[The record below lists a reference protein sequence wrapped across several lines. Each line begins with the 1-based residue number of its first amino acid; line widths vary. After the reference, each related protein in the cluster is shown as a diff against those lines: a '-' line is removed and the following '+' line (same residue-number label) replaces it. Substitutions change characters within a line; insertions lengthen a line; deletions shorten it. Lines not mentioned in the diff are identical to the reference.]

1 MEYKPLQFLE
11 NTYPNPN
18 NYVSTGVEKTTL
30 NGIYPEKN
38 KIDFNLPSI
47 TELKYVEGTEFN
59 FVLAIFKDYKDTKPV
74 YYTSEQYY
82 YTLQNSILEGNPYFS
97 QASFNPQNI
106 VSYVIEPPL
115 KVYTPLHKEEIKPRV
130 NMRQNIFIN
139 TGSFVEYDNLVTYID
154 WMVSQVSPL
163 DDDNFG
169 VLKAET
175 IAGWDVLNG
184 NYATGEI
191 STGVSAS
198 FGIGAESVLITEVEG
213 NDLKFQQQKLDRLK
227 KEIEN
232 LQKVINTKN
241 GFVYNTSFAFYS
253 TAFVIVNEKMYST
266 SPTLKR
272 NKSDKTQELV
282 QTLTTELN
290 NLQKEISNTESSI
303 ADINKSLT
311 DSAKAAADKAK
322 ALLGQ
327 ATNLLGKIPKIPKLP
342 AIPQIPKLPSLSD
355 IGAGLLAALPVLPAL
370 PKLPKIKLP
379 SFKFP
384 KLPKLKKK
392 EPKQPKKFK
401 NKAKAG
407 LAGLQDAANSAQGAV
422 AGAQSKAMNTMGNI
436 NKGMITNVTN
446 VNGGTMTTKTIT
458 SATLGK
464 GETEASVLA
473 DIAKS
478 MEEIAAYKKF

>member
-1 MEYKPLQFLE
+1 MEYTPLQFLE

-18 NYVSTGVEKTTL
+18 NYVSTGVEKTIL

-47 TELKYVEGTEFN
+47 SELKYVEGTEFN

-106 VSYVIEPPL
+106 VSYVLETPL
-115 KVYTPLHKEEIKPRV
+115 KVYSPLHKEEIKPRV
-130 NMRQNIFIN
+130 NVRQNIFIN

-191 STGVSAS
+191 SMGVSAS
-198 FGIGAESVLITEVEG
+198 YGIGAEFVLVTAVEED
-213 NDLKFQQQKLDRLK
+213 DLKFQQEKLAKLE
-227 KEIEN
+227 KEIIN
-232 LQKVINTKN
+232 LQKAISSKN
-241 GFVYNTSFAFYS
+241 GFIYARVIGLYTRAY
-253 TAFVIVNEKMYST
+253 VIVNEKRYET
-266 SPTLKR
+266 GKVAKV

-282 QTLTTELN
+282 QKLTTDLN
-290 NLQKEISNTESSI
+290 NLQKQFSDTESTIST
-303 ADINKSLT
+303 INKSLS

-322 ALLGQ
+322 DLLGQ
-327 ATNLLGKIPKIPKLP
+327 ATNLMAKIPKIPKLP
-342 AIPQIPKLPSLSD
+342 PIPQIPQLPTLAA
-355 IGAGLLAALPVLPAL
+355 IGAGLIAALPALPAL

-407 LAGLQDAANSAQGAV
+407 LAALQAGAAAAAAAAAAV
-422 AGAQSKAMNTMGNI
+422 AGAAAAAKA
-436 NKGMITNVTN
+436 
-446 VNGGTMTTKTIT
+446 
-458 SATLGK
+458 A
-464 GETEASVLA
+464 A
-473 DIAKS
+473 DKAKAAVDNAKS
-478 MEEIAAYKKF
+478 TVQGAVDTVKNNIPKV

>member
-106 VSYVIEPPL
+106 VSYVIESPL
-115 KVYTPLHKEEIKPRV
+115 KVYAPLHKEEIKPRV
-130 NMRQNIFIN
+130 NVRQNIFIN
-139 TGSFVEYDNLVTYID
+139 TGSFVDYDNLVTYID
-154 WMVSQVSPL
+154 WMVSPVSPL

-191 STGVSAS
+191 SMGVSAS
-198 FGIGAESVLITEVEG
+198 YGIGASMVFITTDDQPDTE
-213 NDLKFQQQKLDRLK
+213 LKFQQEKLAKLE
-227 KEIEN
+227 KEIIN
-232 LQKVINTKN
+232 LQKAISSKN
-241 GFVYNTSFAFYS
+241 GFIYDRFLGLWTRAY
-253 TAFVIVNEKMYST
+253 VIVNEKRYET
-266 SPTLKR
+266 GTIAYL
-272 NKSDKTQELV
+272 NKSDKTNQLV
-282 QTLTTELN
+282 QQLTKDLN
-290 NLQKEISNTESSI
+290 SLQRQFSDTESTI
-303 ADINKSLT
+303 ATINKTLS

-322 ALLGQ
+322 DLLGQ
-327 ATNLLGKIPKIPKLP
+327 ATNLMAKIPKIPKLP
-342 AIPQIPKLPSLSD
+342 AIPQIPQLPSLAA
-355 IGAGLLAALPVLPAL
+355 IGAGLIAALPALPAL

-407 LAGLQDAANSAQGAV
+407 LAALQAGAAAAAAAAAAV
-422 AGAQSKAMNTMGNI
+422 AGAAAAAKA
-436 NKGMITNVTN
+436 
-446 VNGGTMTTKTIT
+446 
-458 SATLGK
+458 A
-464 GETEASVLA
+464 A
-473 DIAKS
+473 DKAKAAADNAKS
-478 MEEIAAYKKF
+478 TVQGAVDTVKNNIPKV

>member
-106 VSYVIEPPL
+106 VSYVIESPL
-115 KVYTPLHKEEIKPRV
+115 KVYSPLHKEEIKPRV
-130 NMRQNIFIN
+130 NVRQNIFIN
-139 TGSFVEYDNLVTYID
+139 TGSFVDYDNLVTYID

-191 STGVSAS
+191 SMGVSAS
-198 FGIGAESVLITEVEG
+198 YGIGASMVFITTDDQPDTE
-213 NDLKFQQQKLDRLK
+213 LKFQQEKLAKLE
-227 KEIEN
+227 KEIIN
-232 LQKVINTKN
+232 LQKAISSKN
-241 GFVYNTSFAFYS
+241 GFIYARVIGLYTRAY
-253 TAFVIVNEKMYST
+253 VIVNEKRYET
-266 SPTLKR
+266 GKVAKL
-272 NKSDKTQELV
+272 NKSDKTEELV
-282 QTLTTELN
+282 QKLTTDLN
-290 NLQKEISNTESSI
+290 SLQRQFSDTESTI
-303 ADINKSLT
+303 ATINKSLS

-322 ALLGQ
+322 DLLGQ
-327 ATNLLGKIPKIPKLP
+327 ATNLMAKIPKIPKLP
-342 AIPQIPKLPSLSD
+342 AIPQIPQLPSLAA
-355 IGAGLLAALPVLPAL
+355 IGAGLIAALPALPAL

-401 NKAKAG
+401 NKAKAA
-407 LAGLQDAANSAQGAV
+407 LAGLQAGAAAAAAAAAAV
-422 AGAQSKAMNTMGNI
+422 AGAAAAAKA
-436 NKGMITNVTN
+436 
-446 VNGGTMTTKTIT
+446 
-458 SATLGK
+458 A
-464 GETEASVLA
+464 A
-473 DIAKS
+473 DKAKAAADNAKS
-478 MEEIAAYKKF
+478 TVQGAVDNVKNNIPKL

>member
-38 KIDFNLPSI
+38 KIEFNLPSI
-47 TELKYVEGTEFN
+47 SELKYVEGTEFN

-97 QASFNPQNI
+97 QASFSPQNI
-106 VSYVIEPPL
+106 VSYVIESPL
-115 KVYTPLHKEEIKPRV
+115 KVYAPLHKEEIKPRV
-130 NMRQNIFIN
+130 NVRQNIFIN
-139 TGSFVEYDNLVTYID
+139 TGSFVDYDNLVTYID
-154 WMVSQVSPL
+154 WMVSPVSPL

-191 STGVSAS
+191 SMGVSAS
-198 FGIGAESVLITEVEG
+198 YGIGASTVFITT
-213 NDLKFQQQKLDRLK
+213 NDQPDTELKFQQEKLAKLE
-227 KEIEN
+227 KEIIN
-232 LQKVINTKN
+232 LQKAISSKN
-241 GFVYNTSFAFYS
+241 GFIYARFLGLWTRAY
-253 TAFVIVNEKMYST
+253 VIVNEKRYET
-266 SPTLKR
+266 GTIAYL
-272 NKSDKTQELV
+272 NKSDKTNQLV
-282 QTLTTELN
+282 QQLTKDLN
-290 NLQKEISNTESSI
+290 ILQKQFSDTESTI
-303 ADINKSLT
+303 ATINKTLS

-322 ALLGQ
+322 DLLGQ
-327 ATNLLGKIPKIPKLP
+327 ATNLMAKIPKIPKLP

-407 LAGLQDAANSAQGAV
+407 LAALQAGAAAAAAAAAAV
-422 AGAQSKAMNTMGNI
+422 AGAAAAAKA
-436 NKGMITNVTN
+436 
-446 VNGGTMTTKTIT
+446 
-458 SATLGK
+458 A
-464 GETEASVLA
+464 A
-473 DIAKS
+473 DKAKAAADNAKS
-478 MEEIAAYKKF
+478 TVQGAVDTVKNNIPKV

>member
-59 FVLAIFKDYKDTKPV
+59 FVLAIFKDYKDTSPI

-407 LAGLQDAANSAQGAV
+407 LAGLQDAANSAKGEL
-422 AGAQSKAMNTMGNI
+422 AGAQSKAMNAMGNI

-478 MEEIAAYKKF
+478 MAEVAAYKKF

>member
-30 NGIYPEKN
+30 NGIYPDKN

-47 TELKYVEGTEFN
+47 SELKYVEGTEFN

-97 QASFNPQNI
+97 QASFSPQNI
-106 VSYVIEPPL
+106 VSYVIESPL
-115 KVYTPLHKEEIKPRV
+115 KVYSPLHKEEIKPRV
-130 NMRQNIFIN
+130 NVRQNIFIN
-139 TGSFVEYDNLVTYID
+139 TGSFVDYDNLVTYID
-154 WMVSQVSPL
+154 WMVSPVSPL

-191 STGVSAS
+191 SMGVSAS
-198 FGIGAESVLITEVEG
+198 YGIGASMVFITTDDQPDTE
-213 NDLKFQQQKLDRLK
+213 LKFQQEKLAKLE
-227 KEIEN
+227 KEIIN
-232 LQKVINTKN
+232 LQKAISSKN
-241 GFVYNTSFAFYS
+241 GFIYARFLGLWTRAY
-253 TAFVIVNEKMYST
+253 VIVNEKRYET
-266 SPTLKR
+266 GKVAYL
-272 NKSDKTQELV
+272 NKSDKTNELV
-282 QTLTTELN
+282 QKLTTDLN
-290 NLQKEISNTESSI
+290 SLQRQFSDTESTI
-303 ADINKSLT
+303 ATINKSLG

-322 ALLGQ
+322 DLLGQ
-327 ATNLLGKIPKIPKLP
+327 ATNLMAKIPKIPKLP
-342 AIPQIPKLPSLSD
+342 AIPQIPQLPSLAA
-355 IGAGLLAALPVLPAL
+355 IGAGLIAALPALPAL

-401 NKAKAG
+401 NKAKAA
-407 LAGLQDAANSAQGAV
+407 LAGLQAGAAAAAAAAAAV
-422 AGAQSKAMNTMGNI
+422 AGAAAAAKA
-436 NKGMITNVTN
+436 
-446 VNGGTMTTKTIT
+446 
-458 SATLGK
+458 A
-464 GETEASVLA
+464 A
-473 DIAKS
+473 DKAKAAADKAKAAADNAKS
-478 MEEIAAYKKF
+478 KVQGAVDNVKNNIPKL

>member
-59 FVLAIFKDYKDTKPV
+59 FVLAIFKDYKDTSPI

-154 WMVSQVSPL
+154 WMVSQLSPL

-407 LAGLQDAANSAQGAV
+407 LAGLQDAANSAKGEL
-422 AGAQSKAMNTMGNI
+422 AGAQSKAMNAMGNI

-478 MEEIAAYKKF
+478 MAEVAAYKKF

>member
-47 TELKYVEGTEFN
+47 SELKYVEGTEFN

-106 VSYVIEPPL
+106 VSYVLETPL
-115 KVYTPLHKEEIKPRV
+115 KVYSPLHKEEIKPRV
-130 NMRQNIFIN
+130 NVRQNIFIN

-154 WMVSQVSPL
+154 WMVSSVSPL

-198 FGIGAESVLITEVEG
+198 YGIGAEFVLVTAVEED
-213 NDLKFQQQKLDRLK
+213 DLKFQQEKLAKLE
-227 KEIEN
+227 KEIIN
-232 LQKVINTKN
+232 LQKAISSKN
-241 GFVYNTSFAFYS
+241 GFIYARLF
-253 TAFVIVNEKMYST
+253 
-266 SPTLKR
+266 
-272 NKSDKTQELV
+272 
-282 QTLTTELN
+282 
-290 NLQKEISNTESSI
+290 
-303 ADINKSLT
+303 
-311 DSAKAAADKAK
+311 
-322 ALLGQ
+322 
-327 ATNLLGKIPKIPKLP
+327 
-342 AIPQIPKLPSLSD
+342 
-355 IGAGLLAALPVLPAL
+355 GLYTRCNC
-370 PKLPKIKLP
+370 K
-379 SFKFP
+379 
-384 KLPKLKKK
+384 
-392 EPKQPKKFK
+392 
-401 NKAKAG
+401 
-407 LAGLQDAANSAQGAV
+407 
-422 AGAQSKAMNTMGNI
+422 
-436 NKGMITNVTN
+436 
-446 VNGGTMTTKTIT
+446 
-458 SATLGK
+458 
-464 GETEASVLA
+464 
-473 DIAKS
+473 
-478 MEEIAAYKKF
+478 

>member
-47 TELKYVEGTEFN
+47 SELKYVEGTEFN

-97 QASFNPQNI
+97 QASFSPQNI

-115 KVYTPLHKEEIKPRV
+115 KVYSPLHKEEIKPRV
-130 NMRQNIFIN
+130 NVRQNIFIN
-139 TGSFVEYDNLVTYID
+139 TGSFVDYDNLVTYID

-198 FGIGAESVLITEVEG
+198 FGIGAEFVLITETEG

-241 GFVYNTSFAFYS
+241 GFVYNRFFNSYS
-253 TAFVIVNEKMYST
+253 TAFVIVNEKQYST
-266 SPTLKR
+266 SYKATK

-290 NLQKEISNTESSI
+290 NLQKEISNTESTI
-303 ADINKSLT
+303 VDINKSLS

-384 KLPKLKKK
+384 KLLKLKKK

-407 LAGLQDAANSAQGAV
+407 LAALQAGAAAAAAAAAAV
-422 AGAQSKAMNTMGNI
+422 AGAAATAKA
-436 NKGMITNVTN
+436 
-446 VNGGTMTTKTIT
+446 
-458 SATLGK
+458 A
-464 GETEASVLA
+464 A
-473 DIAKS
+473 DKAKAAVDNAKS
-478 MEEIAAYKKF
+478 TVQGAVDTVKNNIPKV

>member
-18 NYVSTGVEKTTL
+18 NYVPTGVEKTTL
-30 NGIYPEKN
+30 NGIYPDKN

-47 TELKYVEGTEFN
+47 SELKYVEGTEFN

-97 QASFNPQNI
+97 QASFTPQNI

-115 KVYTPLHKEEIKPRV
+115 KVYAPLYKEEIKPRV
-130 NMRQNIFIN
+130 SVRQNIFIK
-139 TGSFVEYDNLVTYID
+139 TGGVVDYDNLVTYID
-154 WMVSQVSPL
+154 WLVSQVSPL

-169 VLKAET
+169 VLKPET

-184 NYATGEI
+184 NYADGTTT
-191 STGVSAS
+191 TGVSAS
-198 FGIGAESVLITEVEG
+198 FGIGAEFVLITETEE

-241 GFVYNTSFAFYS
+241 GFVYK
-253 TAFVIVNEKMYST
+253 TAFGLYTTATVIVNDITYNT
-266 SPTLKR
+266 SYTVKK

-282 QTLTTELN
+282 QTLTKELN
-290 NLQKEISNTESSI
+290 RLQNEISYTESNI
-303 ADINKSLT
+303 ADINKSLS

-401 NKAKAG
+401 NKANAG
-407 LAGLQDAANSAQGAV
+407 LAALQAAAGAV
-422 AGAQSKAMNTMGNI
+422 AGAA
-436 NKGMITNVTN
+436 
-446 VNGGTMTTKTIT
+446 
-458 SATLGK
+458 A
-464 GETEASVLA
+464 AAAAA
-473 DIAKS
+473 DKAKS
-478 MEEIAAYKKF
+478 AAANAQSAVDNVKSTVKSGIDSAKSTVQGAVDNVKNNIPKV

>member
-97 QASFNPQNI
+97 QASFSPQNI
-106 VSYVIEPPL
+106 VSYVIESPL
-115 KVYTPLHKEEIKPRV
+115 KVYAPLHKEEIKPRV
-130 NMRQNIFIN
+130 NVRQNIFIN
-139 TGSFVEYDNLVTYID
+139 TGSFVDYDNLVTYID
-154 WMVSQVSPL
+154 WMVSPVSPL

-191 STGVSAS
+191 SMGVSAS
-198 FGIGAESVLITEVEG
+198 YGIGASTVFITT
-213 NDLKFQQQKLDRLK
+213 NDQPDTELKFQQEKLAKLE
-227 KEIEN
+227 KEIIN
-232 LQKVINTKN
+232 LQKAISSKN
-241 GFVYNTSFAFYS
+241 GFIYARFLGLWTRAY
-253 TAFVIVNEKMYST
+253 VIVNEKRYET
-266 SPTLKR
+266 GTIAYL
-272 NKSDKTQELV
+272 NKSDKTNQLV
-282 QTLTTELN
+282 QQLTKDLN
-290 NLQKEISNTESSI
+290 ILQKQFSDTESTI
-303 ADINKSLT
+303 ATINKTLS

-322 ALLGQ
+322 DLLGQ
-327 ATNLLGKIPKIPKLP
+327 ATNLMAKIPKIPKLP

-401 NKAKAG
+401 NKAKAA
-407 LAGLQDAANSAQGAV
+407 LAGLQAGAAAAAAAAAAV
-422 AGAQSKAMNTMGNI
+422 AGAAAAAKAAADKAKAAADKAKAAADNALSKVQGAVDNVKNNI
-436 NKGMITNVTN
+436 PKV
-446 VNGGTMTTKTIT
+446 
-458 SATLGK
+458 
-464 GETEASVLA
+464 
-473 DIAKS
+473 
-478 MEEIAAYKKF
+478 

>member
-18 NYVSTGVEKTTL
+18 NYVPTGVEKTTL

-47 TELKYVEGTEFN
+47 SELKYVEGTEFK
-59 FVLAIFKDYKDTKPV
+59 FILAIFKDYKDTKPV
-74 YYTSEQYY
+74 YYTSETYY
-82 YTLQNSILEGNPYFS
+82 NTLKNSILEGNPYFS

-106 VSYVIEPPL
+106 VSYVLETPL
-115 KVYTPLHKEEIKPRV
+115 KVHSPLYQEEIKPRV

-139 TGSFVEYDNLVTYID
+139 SGSFVDYDNLVTYID
-154 WMVSQVSPL
+154 WMVSPISPL

-169 VLKAET
+169 VLKPET
-175 IAGWDVLNG
+175 IAGWDILNG
-184 NYATGEI
+184 NYADGTI
-191 STGVSAS
+191 TTGVSAS
-198 FGIGAESVLITEVEG
+198 FGIGAELVVITTDEQT
-213 NDLKFQQQKLDRLK
+213 DLKFQQQKLDRLK

-241 GFVYNTSFAFYS
+241 GFVYNTSLAFYS

-266 SPTLKR
+266 SPTLRR

-282 QTLTTELN
+282 QTLTMELN
-290 NLQKEISNTESSI
+290 NLQKQISDTESTI
-303 ADINKSLT
+303 ANINKSLS

-322 ALLGQ
+322 SLVGQ
-327 ATNLLGKIPKIPKLP
+327 ASNLLGKIPKIPKLP
-342 AIPQIPKLPSLSD
+342 AIPQIPQLPTLAA
-355 IGAGLLAALPVLPAL
+355 IGAGLIAALPALPAL
-370 PKLPKIKLP
+370 PKLPKLPKLP

-401 NKAKAG
+401 NKAKTA
-407 LAGLQDAANSAQGAV
+407 LADAQAAAAATAAAVAAATAAAAAAKAAADKAKAAADKAKSTAQGAV
-422 AGAQSKAMNTMGNI
+422 DNVKNNI
-436 NKGMITNVTN
+436 PK
-446 VNGGTMTTKTIT
+446 
-458 SATLGK
+458 L
-464 GETEASVLA
+464 
-473 DIAKS
+473 
-478 MEEIAAYKKF
+478 

>member
-47 TELKYVEGTEFN
+47 SELKYVEGTEFN

-290 NLQKEISNTESSI
+290 NLQKEISNTESTI
-303 ADINKSLT
+303 VDINKSLS

-379 SFKFP
+379 SFKFA

-407 LAGLQDAANSAQGAV
+407 LAGLQDAANSAKGEL
-422 AGAQSKAMNTMGNI
+422 AGAQSKAMNAMGNI

-478 MEEIAAYKKF
+478 MAEVAAYKKF

>member
-106 VSYVIEPPL
+106 VSYVIESPL
-115 KVYTPLHKEEIKPRV
+115 KVYAPLHKEEIKPRV
-130 NMRQNIFIN
+130 NVRQNIFIN
-139 TGSFVEYDNLVTYID
+139 TGSFVDYDNLVTYID

-163 DDDNFG
+163 DDDNSG

-191 STGVSAS
+191 SMGVSAS
-198 FGIGAESVLITEVEG
+198 YGIGAESVLITEVEG

-342 AIPQIPKLPSLSD
+342 AIPQIPQLPSLAA

-478 MEEIAAYKKF
+478 MAEVAAYKKF

>member
-18 NYVSTGVEKTTL
+18 NYVPTGVEKTTL

-47 TELKYVEGTEFN
+47 SELKYVEGTEFK
-59 FVLAIFKDYKDTKPV
+59 FVLAIFKDYKDTSPI

-106 VSYVIEPPL
+106 VSYVLETPL
-115 KVYTPLHKEEIKPRV
+115 KVYSPLHKEEIKPRV
-130 NMRQNIFIN
+130 NVRQNIFIN

-154 WMVSQVSPL
+154 WMVSSVSPL

-191 STGVSAS
+191 LMGVSAS
-198 FGIGAESVLITEVEG
+198 YGIGAEFVLVTAVEED
-213 NDLKFQQQKLDRLK
+213 DLKFQQEKLAKLE
-227 KEIEN
+227 KEIIN
-232 LQKVINTKN
+232 LQKAISSKN
-241 GFVYNTSFAFYS
+241 GFTYARFLGLYTRAY
-253 TAFVIVNEKMYST
+253 VIVNEKKYQT
-266 SPTLKR
+266 GDAAKL

-282 QTLTTELN
+282 QKLTTDLN
-290 NLQKEISNTESSI
+290 NLQRQFSDTESTIST
-303 ADINKSLT
+303 INKSLS

-322 ALLGQ
+322 DLLGQ
-327 ATNLLGKIPKIPKLP
+327 ATNLMAKIPKIPKLP
-342 AIPQIPKLPSLSD
+342 PIPQIPQLPTLAA
-355 IGAGLLAALPVLPAL
+355 IGAGLIAALPALPAL

-401 NKAKAG
+401 NKAKAA
-407 LAGLQDAANSAQGAV
+407 LAGLQAGAAAAAAAAAAV
-422 AGAQSKAMNTMGNI
+422 AGAAAAAKA
-436 NKGMITNVTN
+436 
-446 VNGGTMTTKTIT
+446 
-458 SATLGK
+458 A
-464 GETEASVLA
+464 A
-473 DIAKS
+473 DKAKAAVDNAKS
-478 MEEIAAYKKF
+478 TVQGAVDTVKNNIPKV

>member
-30 NGIYPEKN
+30 NGIYPDKN

-59 FVLAIFKDYKDTKPV
+59 FVLAIFKDYKDTSPI

-154 WMVSQVSPL
+154 WMVSQLSPL

-407 LAGLQDAANSAQGAV
+407 LAGLQDAANSAKGEL
-422 AGAQSKAMNTMGNI
+422 AGAQSKAMNAMGNI

-478 MEEIAAYKKF
+478 MAEVAAYKKF

>member
-1 MEYKPLQFLE
+1 MEYTPLQFLE

-18 NYVSTGVEKTTL
+18 NYVPSGVEKTTL
-30 NGIYPEKN
+30 NGLYPEKN
-38 KIDFNLPSI
+38 KIEFNLPSVS
-47 TELKYVEGTEFN
+47 ELKYVEGTEFQ
-59 FVLAIFKDYKDTKPV
+59 FILAIFKDYKDTSPI

-106 VSYVIEPPL
+106 ISYVLETPL
-115 KVYTPLHKEEIKPRV
+115 KVYSPLHKEEIKPRV
-130 NMRQNIFIN
+130 NVRQNIFIN

-191 STGVSAS
+191 SMGVSAS
-198 FGIGAESVLITEVEG
+198 YGIGASLVITTT
-213 NDLKFQQQKLDRLK
+213 NDQSADNAQLKFQQEKLAKLE
-227 KEIEN
+227 KEIIN
-232 LQKVINTKN
+232 LQKAISSKN
-241 GFVYNTSFAFYS
+241 GFIYARVIGLYTRAY
-253 TAFVIVNEKMYST
+253 VIVNEKRYET
-266 SPTLKR
+266 GEVAKV

-282 QTLTTELN
+282 QKLTTDLN
-290 NLQKEISNTESSI
+290 NLQKQFSDTESTIST
-303 ADINKSLT
+303 INKSLS

-322 ALLGQ
+322 DLLGQ
-327 ATNLLGKIPKIPKLP
+327 ATNLMAKIPKIPKLP
-342 AIPQIPKLPSLSD
+342 PIPQIPQLPTLAA
-355 IGAGLLAALPVLPAL
+355 IGAGLIAALPALPAL

-407 LAGLQDAANSAQGAV
+407 LAALQAGAAAAAAAAAAV
-422 AGAQSKAMNTMGNI
+422 AGAAAAAKA
-436 NKGMITNVTN
+436 
-446 VNGGTMTTKTIT
+446 
-458 SATLGK
+458 A
-464 GETEASVLA
+464 A
-473 DIAKS
+473 DKAKAAADNAKS
-478 MEEIAAYKKF
+478 TVQGAVDTVKNNIPKV

>member
-18 NYVSTGVEKTTL
+18 NYVPTGVEKTTL

-47 TELKYVEGTEFN
+47 SELKYVEGTEFN
-59 FVLAIFKDYKDTKPV
+59 FILAIFKDYKDTKPV

-106 VSYVIEPPL
+106 ISYVLETPL
-115 KVYTPLHKEEIKPRV
+115 KVYSPLHKEEIKPRV
-130 NMRQNIFIN
+130 NVRQNIFIN

-198 FGIGAESVLITEVEG
+198 YGIGAEFVLITETEG

-241 GFVYNTSFAFYS
+241 GFVYKTTFGLYT
-253 TAFVIVNEKMYST
+253 TATVIVNDITYST
-266 SPTLKR
+266 SAEAKK
-272 NKSDKTQELV
+272 NKSDKTQALV
-282 QTLTTELN
+282 QVLTKELN
-290 NLQKEISNTESSI
+290 RLQNEISYTESNI
-303 ADINKSLT
+303 ADINKSLS

-322 ALLGQ
+322 DLLGQ

-355 IGAGLLAALPVLPAL
+355 IGAGLLAALPVLPVL

-384 KLPKLKKK
+384 ALLKFKKK

-407 LAGLQDAANSAQGAV
+407 LAGLQNTANSVKGEL
-422 AGAQSKAMNTMGNI
+422 AGAQSKAMNAMGNI

-446 VNGGTMTTKTIT
+446 INGGTLTTKTIT

-464 GETEASVLA
+464 GETETSVLA

-478 MEEIAAYKKF
+478 MAEVAAYKKF

>member
-47 TELKYVEGTEFN
+47 SELKYVEGTEFN

-232 LQKVINTKN
+232 LQHAINTKN

-407 LAGLQDAANSAQGAV
+407 LAALQSAAAAGAAAGAAAAGAV
-422 AGAQSKAMNTMGNI
+422 AAAKAAADKAKAAADKAKAAAENAKATVKGAVDNVKNNI
-436 NKGMITNVTN
+436 PK
-446 VNGGTMTTKTIT
+446 
-458 SATLGK
+458 L
-464 GETEASVLA
+464 
-473 DIAKS
+473 
-478 MEEIAAYKKF
+478 

>member
-47 TELKYVEGTEFN
+47 SELKYVEGTEFN

-97 QASFNPQNI
+97 QASFSPQNI
-106 VSYVIEPPL
+106 VSYVIESPL
-115 KVYTPLHKEEIKPRV
+115 KVYAPLHKEEIKPRV
-130 NMRQNIFIN
+130 NVRQNIFIN
-139 TGSFVEYDNLVTYID
+139 TGSFVDYDNLVTYID
-154 WMVSQVSPL
+154 WMVSPVSPL

-191 STGVSAS
+191 SMGVSAS
-198 FGIGAESVLITEVEG
+198 YGIGASTVFITT
-213 NDLKFQQQKLDRLK
+213 NDQPDTELKFQQEKLAKLE
-227 KEIEN
+227 KEIIN
-232 LQKVINTKN
+232 LQKAISSKN
-241 GFVYNTSFAFYS
+241 GFIYARFLGLWTRAY
-253 TAFVIVNEKMYST
+253 VIVNEKRYET
-266 SPTLKR
+266 GTIAYL
-272 NKSDKTQELV
+272 NKSDKTNQLV
-282 QTLTTELN
+282 QQLTKDLN
-290 NLQKEISNTESSI
+290 ILQKQFSDTESTI
-303 ADINKSLT
+303 ATINKTLS

-322 ALLGQ
+322 DLLGQ
-327 ATNLLGKIPKIPKLP
+327 ATNLMAKIPKIPKLP

-407 LAGLQDAANSAQGAV
+407 LAALQAGAAAAAAAAAAV
-422 AGAQSKAMNTMGNI
+422 AGAAAAAKA
-436 NKGMITNVTN
+436 
-446 VNGGTMTTKTIT
+446 
-458 SATLGK
+458 A
-464 GETEASVLA
+464 A
-473 DIAKS
+473 DKAKAAADNAKS
-478 MEEIAAYKKF
+478 TVQGAVDTVKNNIPKV

>member
-97 QASFNPQNI
+97 QASFSPQNI
-106 VSYVIEPPL
+106 VSYVIESPL
-115 KVYTPLHKEEIKPRV
+115 KVYAPLHKEEIKPRV
-130 NMRQNIFIN
+130 NVRQNIFIN
-139 TGSFVEYDNLVTYID
+139 TGSFVDYDNLVTYID
-154 WMVSQVSPL
+154 WLVSPVSPL

-191 STGVSAS
+191 SMGVSAS
-198 FGIGAESVLITEVEG
+198 YGIGASTVFITT
-213 NDLKFQQQKLDRLK
+213 NDQPDTELKFQQEKLAKLE
-227 KEIEN
+227 KEIIN
-232 LQKVINTKN
+232 LQKAISSKN
-241 GFVYNTSFAFYS
+241 GFIYARFLGLWTRAY
-253 TAFVIVNEKMYST
+253 VIVNEKRYET
-266 SPTLKR
+266 GTIAYL
-272 NKSDKTQELV
+272 NKSDKTNQLV
-282 QTLTTELN
+282 QQLTKDLN
-290 NLQKEISNTESSI
+290 ILQKQFSDTESTI
-303 ADINKSLT
+303 ATINKTLS

-322 ALLGQ
+322 DLLGQ
-327 ATNLLGKIPKIPKLP
+327 ATNLMAKIPKIPKLP

-407 LAGLQDAANSAQGAV
+407 LAALQAGAAAAAAAAAAV
-422 AGAQSKAMNTMGNI
+422 AGAAAAAKA
-436 NKGMITNVTN
+436 
-446 VNGGTMTTKTIT
+446 
-458 SATLGK
+458 A
-464 GETEASVLA
+464 A
-473 DIAKS
+473 DKAKAAADNAKS
-478 MEEIAAYKKF
+478 TVQGAVDTVKNNIPKV

>member
-97 QASFNPQNI
+97 QASFSPQNI
-106 VSYVIEPPL
+106 VSYVIESPL
-115 KVYTPLHKEEIKPRV
+115 KVYAPLHKEEIKPRV
-130 NMRQNIFIN
+130 NVRQNIFIN
-139 TGSFVEYDNLVTYID
+139 TGSFVDYDNLVTYID
-154 WMVSQVSPL
+154 WMVSPVSPL

-191 STGVSAS
+191 SMGVSAS
-198 FGIGAESVLITEVEG
+198 YGIGASTVFITT
-213 NDLKFQQQKLDRLK
+213 NDQPDTELKFQQEKLAKLE
-227 KEIEN
+227 KEIIN
-232 LQKVINTKN
+232 LQKAISSKN
-241 GFVYNTSFAFYS
+241 GFIYARFLGLWTRAY
-253 TAFVIVNEKMYST
+253 VIVNEKRYET
-266 SPTLKR
+266 GTIAYL
-272 NKSDKTQELV
+272 NKSDKTNQLV
-282 QTLTTELN
+282 EQLTKDLN
-290 NLQKEISNTESSI
+290 SLQRQFSDTESTI
-303 ADINKSLT
+303 ATINKSLS

-322 ALLGQ
+322 DLLGQ
-327 ATNLLGKIPKIPKLP
+327 ATNLMAKIPKIPKLP

-407 LAGLQDAANSAQGAV
+407 LAALQAGAAAAAAAAAAV
-422 AGAQSKAMNTMGNI
+422 AGAAAAAKA
-436 NKGMITNVTN
+436 
-446 VNGGTMTTKTIT
+446 
-458 SATLGK
+458 A
-464 GETEASVLA
+464 A
-473 DIAKS
+473 DKAKAAADNAKS
-478 MEEIAAYKKF
+478 TVQGAVDTVKNNIPKV

>member
-30 NGIYPEKN
+30 NGIYPDKN

-47 TELKYVEGTEFN
+47 SELKYVEGTEFN

-106 VSYVIEPPL
+106 VSYVIESPL
-115 KVYTPLHKEEIKPRV
+115 KVYAPLHKEEIKPRV
-130 NMRQNIFIN
+130 NVRQNIFIN

-169 VLKAET
+169 ILKAET

-191 STGVSAS
+191 SMGVSAS
-198 FGIGAESVLITEVEG
+198 YGIGASLITITTDEQSA
-213 NDLKFQQQKLDRLK
+213 DSAQLKFQQEKLAKLE
-227 KEIEN
+227 KEIIN
-232 LQKVINTKN
+232 LQKAISSKN
-241 GFVYNTSFAFYS
+241 GFIYARVIGLYTRAY
-253 TAFVIVNEKMYST
+253 VIVNEKRYET
-266 SPTLKR
+266 GEVAKI

-282 QTLTTELN
+282 QKLTTDLN
-290 NLQKEISNTESSI
+290 NLQKQFSDTQSTIST
-303 ADINKSLT
+303 INKSLS

-322 ALLGQ
+322 DLLGQ
-327 ATNLLGKIPKIPKLP
+327 ATNLMAKIPKIPKLP
-342 AIPQIPKLPSLSD
+342 AIPQIPQLPSLAA
-355 IGAGLLAALPVLPAL
+355 IGAGLIAALPALPAL

-401 NKAKAG
+401 NKAKAA
-407 LAGLQDAANSAQGAV
+407 LAGLQAGAAAAAAAAAAV
-422 AGAQSKAMNTMGNI
+422 AGAAAAAKA
-436 NKGMITNVTN
+436 
-446 VNGGTMTTKTIT
+446 
-458 SATLGK
+458 A
-464 GETEASVLA
+464 A
-473 DIAKS
+473 DKAKAAADSAKS
-478 MEEIAAYKKF
+478 TVQGAVDNVKNNIPKL

>member
-97 QASFNPQNI
+97 QASFSPQNI
-106 VSYVIEPPL
+106 VSYVIESPL
-115 KVYTPLHKEEIKPRV
+115 KVYAPLHKEEIKPRV
-130 NMRQNIFIN
+130 NVRQNIFIN
-139 TGSFVEYDNLVTYID
+139 TGSFVDYDNLVTYID
-154 WMVSQVSPL
+154 WLVSPVSPL

-191 STGVSAS
+191 SMGVSAS
-198 FGIGAESVLITEVEG
+198 YGIGASMVFITTDDQPDTE
-213 NDLKFQQQKLDRLK
+213 LKFQQEKLAKLE
-227 KEIEN
+227 KEIIN
-232 LQKVINTKN
+232 LQKAISSKN
-241 GFVYNTSFAFYS
+241 GFIYARFLGLWTRAY
-253 TAFVIVNEKMYST
+253 VIVNEKRYET
-266 SPTLKR
+266 GTIAYL
-272 NKSDKTQELV
+272 NKSDKTNQLV
-282 QTLTTELN
+282 QQLTKDLN
-290 NLQKEISNTESSI
+290 ILQKQFSDTESTI
-303 ADINKSLT
+303 ATINKTLS

-322 ALLGQ
+322 DLLGQ
-327 ATNLLGKIPKIPKLP
+327 ATNLMAKIPKIPKLP

-407 LAGLQDAANSAQGAV
+407 LAALQAGAAAAAAAAAAV
-422 AGAQSKAMNTMGNI
+422 AGAAAAAKA
-436 NKGMITNVTN
+436 
-446 VNGGTMTTKTIT
+446 
-458 SATLGK
+458 A
-464 GETEASVLA
+464 A
-473 DIAKS
+473 DKAKAAADNAKS
-478 MEEIAAYKKF
+478 TVQGAVDTVKNNIPKV

>member
-97 QASFNPQNI
+97 QASFSPQNI
-106 VSYVIEPPL
+106 VSYVIESPL
-115 KVYTPLHKEEIKPRV
+115 KVYAPLHKEEIKPRV
-130 NMRQNIFIN
+130 NVRQNIFIN
-139 TGSFVEYDNLVTYID
+139 TGSFVDYDNLVTYID
-154 WMVSQVSPL
+154 WMVSPVSPL

-191 STGVSAS
+191 SMGVSAS
-198 FGIGAESVLITEVEG
+198 YGIGASTVFITT
-213 NDLKFQQQKLDRLK
+213 NDQPDTELKFQQEKLAKLE
-227 KEIEN
+227 KEIIN
-232 LQKVINTKN
+232 LQKAISSKN
-241 GFVYNTSFAFYS
+241 GFIYARFLGLWTRAY
-253 TAFVIVNEKMYST
+253 VIVNEKRYET
-266 SPTLKR
+266 GTIAYL
-272 NKSDKTQELV
+272 NKSDKTNQLV
-282 QTLTTELN
+282 QQLTKDLN
-290 NLQKEISNTESSI
+290 ILQKQFSDTESTI
-303 ADINKSLT
+303 ATINKTLS

-322 ALLGQ
+322 DLLGQ
-327 ATNLLGKIPKIPKLP
+327 ATNLMAKIPKIPKLP

-407 LAGLQDAANSAQGAV
+407 LAALQAGAAAAAAAAAAV
-422 AGAQSKAMNTMGNI
+422 AGAAAAAKA
-436 NKGMITNVTN
+436 
-446 VNGGTMTTKTIT
+446 
-458 SATLGK
+458 A
-464 GETEASVLA
+464 A
-473 DIAKS
+473 DKAKAAADNAKS
-478 MEEIAAYKKF
+478 TVQGAVDNVKNNIPKV

>member
-30 NGIYPEKN
+30 NGIYPDKN

-97 QASFNPQNI
+97 QASFSPQNI
-106 VSYVIEPPL
+106 VSYVIESPL
-115 KVYTPLHKEEIKPRV
+115 KVYAPLHKEEIKPRV
-130 NMRQNIFIN
+130 NVRQNIFIN
-139 TGSFVEYDNLVTYID
+139 TGSFVDYDNLVTYID
-154 WMVSQVSPL
+154 WLVSPVSPL

-191 STGVSAS
+191 SMGVSAS
-198 FGIGAESVLITEVEG
+198 YGIGASTVFITT
-213 NDLKFQQQKLDRLK
+213 NDQPDTELKFQQEKLAKLE
-227 KEIEN
+227 KEIIN
-232 LQKVINTKN
+232 LQKAISSKN
-241 GFVYNTSFAFYS
+241 GFIYARFLGLWTRAY
-253 TAFVIVNEKMYST
+253 VIVNEKRYET
-266 SPTLKR
+266 GTIAYL
-272 NKSDKTQELV
+272 NKSDKTNQLV
-282 QTLTTELN
+282 QQLTKDLN
-290 NLQKEISNTESSI
+290 ILQKQFSDTESTI
-303 ADINKSLT
+303 ATINKTLS

-322 ALLGQ
+322 DLLGQ
-327 ATNLLGKIPKIPKLP
+327 ATNLMAKIPKIPKLP

-407 LAGLQDAANSAQGAV
+407 LAALQAGAAAAAAAAAAV
-422 AGAQSKAMNTMGNI
+422 AGAAAAAKA
-436 NKGMITNVTN
+436 
-446 VNGGTMTTKTIT
+446 
-458 SATLGK
+458 A
-464 GETEASVLA
+464 A
-473 DIAKS
+473 DKAKAAADNAKS
-478 MEEIAAYKKF
+478 TVQGAVDTVKNNIPKV

>member
-97 QASFNPQNI
+97 QASFSPQNI
-106 VSYVIEPPL
+106 VSYVIESPL
-115 KVYTPLHKEEIKPRV
+115 KVYAPLHKEEIKPRV
-130 NMRQNIFIN
+130 NVRQNIFIN
-139 TGSFVEYDNLVTYID
+139 TGSFVDYDNLVTYID
-154 WMVSQVSPL
+154 WMVSPVSPL

-191 STGVSAS
+191 SMGVSAS
-198 FGIGAESVLITEVEG
+198 YGIGASTVFITT
-213 NDLKFQQQKLDRLK
+213 NDQPDTELKFQQEKLAKLE
-227 KEIEN
+227 KEIIN
-232 LQKVINTKN
+232 LQKAISSKN
-241 GFVYNTSFAFYS
+241 GFIYARFLGLWTRAY
-253 TAFVIVNEKMYST
+253 VIVNEKRYET
-266 SPTLKR
+266 GTIAYL
-272 NKSDKTQELV
+272 NKSDKTNQLV
-282 QTLTTELN
+282 QQLTKDLN
-290 NLQKEISNTESSI
+290 ILQKQFSDTESTI
-303 ADINKSLT
+303 ATINKSLG

-322 ALLGQ
+322 DLLGQ
-327 ATNLLGKIPKIPKLP
+327 ATNLMAKIPKIPKLP

-407 LAGLQDAANSAQGAV
+407 LAALQAGAAAAAAAAAAV
-422 AGAQSKAMNTMGNI
+422 AGAAAAAKA
-436 NKGMITNVTN
+436 
-446 VNGGTMTTKTIT
+446 
-458 SATLGK
+458 A
-464 GETEASVLA
+464 A
-473 DIAKS
+473 DKAKAAADNAKS
-478 MEEIAAYKKF
+478 TVQGAVDTVKNNIPKV

>member
-18 NYVSTGVEKTTL
+18 NYVSTGVEKTIL

-47 TELKYVEGTEFN
+47 SELKYVEGTEFN
-59 FVLAIFKDYKDTKPV
+59 FILAIFKDYKDTKPV

-106 VSYVIEPPL
+106 VSYVLETPL
-115 KVYTPLHKEEIKPRV
+115 KVYSPLHKEEIKPRV
-130 NMRQNIFIN
+130 NVRQNIFIN

-154 WMVSQVSPL
+154 WMVSSVSPL

-191 STGVSAS
+191 SMGVSAS
-198 FGIGAESVLITEVEG
+198 YGIGASLVITTTDDQSAD
-213 NDLKFQQQKLDRLK
+213 NAQLKFQQEKLAKLE
-227 KEIEN
+227 KEIIN
-232 LQKVINTKN
+232 LQKEISSKK
-241 GFVYNTSFAFYS
+241 GFIYARVFGLYTRAY
-253 TAFVIVNEKMYST
+253 VIVNEKRYET
-266 SPTLKR
+266 GEVAKV

-282 QTLTTELN
+282 QKLTTDLN
-290 NLQKEISNTESSI
+290 NLQKQFSDTESTIST
-303 ADINKSLT
+303 INKSLS

-322 ALLGQ
+322 DLLGQ
-327 ATNLLGKIPKIPKLP
+327 ATNLMAKIPKIPKLP
-342 AIPQIPKLPSLSD
+342 PIPQIPQLPTLAA
-355 IGAGLLAALPVLPAL
+355 IGAGLIAALPALPAL

-401 NKAKAG
+401 NKAKAA
-407 LAGLQDAANSAQGAV
+407 LAGLQAGAAAAAAAAAAV
-422 AGAQSKAMNTMGNI
+422 AGAAAAAKA
-436 NKGMITNVTN
+436 
-446 VNGGTMTTKTIT
+446 
-458 SATLGK
+458 A
-464 GETEASVLA
+464 A
-473 DIAKS
+473 DKAKAAADNAKS
-478 MEEIAAYKKF
+478 TVTGAVDNVKNNIPKL

>member
-30 NGIYPEKN
+30 NGIYPDKN

-47 TELKYVEGTEFN
+47 SELKYVEGTEFN

-97 QASFNPQNI
+97 QASFSPQNI
-106 VSYVIEPPL
+106 VSYVIESPL
-115 KVYTPLHKEEIKPRV
+115 KVYSPLHKEEIKPRV
-130 NMRQNIFIN
+130 NVRQNIFIN
-139 TGSFVEYDNLVTYID
+139 TGSFVDYDNLVTYID
-154 WMVSQVSPL
+154 WMVSPVSPL

-191 STGVSAS
+191 SMGVSAS
-198 FGIGAESVLITEVEG
+198 YGIGASMVFITTDDQPDTE
-213 NDLKFQQQKLDRLK
+213 LKFQQEKLAKLE
-227 KEIEN
+227 KEIIN
-232 LQKVINTKN
+232 LQKAISSKN
-241 GFVYNTSFAFYS
+241 GFIYARFLGLWTRAY
-253 TAFVIVNEKMYST
+253 VIVNEKRYET
-266 SPTLKR
+266 GKVAYL
-272 NKSDKTQELV
+272 NKSDKTNELV
-282 QTLTTELN
+282 QKLTTDLN
-290 NLQKEISNTESSI
+290 SLQRQFSDTESTI
-303 ADINKSLT
+303 ATINKSLG

-322 ALLGQ
+322 DLLGQ
-327 ATNLLGKIPKIPKLP
+327 ATNLMAKIPKIPKLP
-342 AIPQIPKLPSLSD
+342 AIPQIPQLPSLAA
-355 IGAGLLAALPVLPAL
+355 IGAGLIAALPALPAL

-401 NKAKAG
+401 NKAKAA
-407 LAGLQDAANSAQGAV
+407 LAGLQAGAAAAAAAAAAV
-422 AGAQSKAMNTMGNI
+422 AGAAAAAKA
-436 NKGMITNVTN
+436 
-446 VNGGTMTTKTIT
+446 
-458 SATLGK
+458 A
-464 GETEASVLA
+464 A
-473 DIAKS
+473 DKAKAAADNAKAAADNAKS
-478 MEEIAAYKKF
+478 KVQGAVDNVKNNIPKL

>member
-30 NGIYPEKN
+30 NGIYPDKN

-47 TELKYVEGTEFN
+47 SELKYVEGTEFN

-97 QASFNPQNI
+97 QASFTPQNI

-115 KVYTPLHKEEIKPRV
+115 KVYAPLYKEEIKPRV
-130 NMRQNIFIN
+130 SVRQNIFIN
-139 TGSFVEYDNLVTYID
+139 TGGVVDYDNLVTYID
-154 WMVSQVSPL
+154 WTVSQVSPL

-184 NYATGEI
+184 NYADGTI

-198 FGIGAESVLITEVEG
+198 YGIGAEFVLITETEA
-213 NDLKFQQQKLDRLK
+213 NDLKFEQQKLDRLK

-241 GFVYNTSFAFYS
+241 GFVYNTSFGLYG
-253 TAFVIVNEKMYST
+253 TTYVIVNEKKYST
-266 SPTLKR
+266 SSNLKK

-290 NLQKEISNTESSI
+290 NLQKEISNTESTI
-303 ADINKSLT
+303 VDINKSLG
-311 DSAKAAADKAK
+311 DSAKAAADKAN

-342 AIPQIPKLPSLSD
+342 AIPQIPKLPALSD

-384 KLPKLKKK
+384 KLLKFKKK

-407 LAGLQDAANSAQGAV
+407 LAALQAGAAAAAAAAAAV
-422 AGAQSKAMNTMGNI
+422 AGAAAAAKA
-436 NKGMITNVTN
+436 
-446 VNGGTMTTKTIT
+446 
-458 SATLGK
+458 A
-464 GETEASVLA
+464 A
-473 DIAKS
+473 DKAKAAVDNAKS
-478 MEEIAAYKKF
+478 TVQGAVDTVKNNIPKV

>member
-18 NYVSTGVEKTTL
+18 NYVPTGVEKTTL

-47 TELKYVEGTEFN
+47 SELKYVEGTEFK
-59 FVLAIFKDYKDTKPV
+59 FILAIFKDYKDTKPV
-74 YYTSEQYY
+74 YYTSETYY
-82 YTLQNSILEGNPYFS
+82 NTLKNSILEGNPYFS

-106 VSYVIEPPL
+106 VSYVLETPL
-115 KVYTPLHKEEIKPRV
+115 KVHSPLYQEEIKPRV

-139 TGSFVEYDNLVTYID
+139 SGSFVDYDNLVTYID
-154 WMVSQVSPL
+154 WMVSPISPL

-169 VLKAET
+169 VLKPET
-175 IAGWDVLNG
+175 IAGWDILNG
-184 NYATGEI
+184 NYADGTI
-191 STGVSAS
+191 TTGVSAS
-198 FGIGAESVLITEVEG
+198 FGIGAELVVITTDEQT
-213 NDLKFQQQKLDRLK
+213 DLKFQQQKLDRLK

-241 GFVYNTSFAFYS
+241 GFVYNTSLAFYS

-266 SPTLKR
+266 SPTLRR

-282 QTLTTELN
+282 QTLTMELN
-290 NLQKEISNTESSI
+290 NLQKQISDTESTI
-303 ADINKSLT
+303 ANINKSLS

-322 ALLGQ
+322 SLLGQ
-327 ATNLLGKIPKIPKLP
+327 ASNLLGKIPKIPKLP
-342 AIPQIPKLPSLSD
+342 AIPQIPQLPTLAA
-355 IGAGLLAALPVLPAL
+355 IGAGLIAALPALPAL
-370 PKLPKIKLP
+370 PKLPKLPKLP

-401 NKAKAG
+401 NKAKTA
-407 LAGLQDAANSAQGAV
+407 LADAQAAAAATAAAVAAATAAAAAAKAAADKAKAAADKAKSTAQGAV
-422 AGAQSKAMNTMGNI
+422 DNVKNNI
-436 NKGMITNVTN
+436 PK
-446 VNGGTMTTKTIT
+446 
-458 SATLGK
+458 L
-464 GETEASVLA
+464 
-473 DIAKS
+473 
-478 MEEIAAYKKF
+478 